1 MRPTSASEREHQY
14 RFLASLYLRP
24 PSESLLGMIRDGSI
38 VPAFAGGPGEEGP
51 ADLREF
57 LAETPGLPGL
67 EEELAAEHAA
77 LFVLPSGVI
86 PHEAF
91 YLDPDKRLGGKVTIA
106 VQRFYAGAG
115 LSLLEHCI
123 EMPDHLGLEL
133 EFMAALCRLEGELE
147 ETRDAAALPR
157 CVEFQRTFLEEH
169 LSRWAPECCEN
180 VIRHARRGWYRAIAH
195 FTLAFLRSER
205 AHLGG
210 RHAEGARLCEPVQS
224 T

>member
-1 MRPTSASEREHQY
+1 M
-14 RFLASLYLRP
+14 
-24 PSESLLGMIRDGSI
+24 
-38 VPAFAGGPGEEGP
+38 
-51 ADLREF
+51 
-57 LAETPGLPGL
+57 
-67 EEELAAEHAA
+67 
-77 LFVLPSGVI
+77 
-86 PHEAF
+86 
-91 YLDPDKRLGGKVTIA
+91 GGKVTIA
-106 VQRFYAGAG
+106 VERFYGGAG
-115 LSLLEHCI
+115 LSLLDHCI

-180 VIRHARRGWYRAIAH
+180 VIRHARLPPLQKLLLIVLAQHANRERGWVAWPSRETLIEETGMSSRAIAH